1 MRRILV
7 FLFLLACLCLGACEM
22 RQPDFFEVFRA
33 GYVAELTGT
42 AYGQEFSARLEMG
55 GTTDTGVPSAT
66 LTFYAPSTL
75 AGTVLSRAAD
85 GNVSLSCGDVTV
97 ALPCGTGE
105 AFFSLF
111 PTAGA
116 IEEAEVCENGHTRVV
131 CGGAEWELLADGTP
145 YTVKTADVTAT
156 VVKWQ

>member
-1 MRRILV
+1 MRRILT
-7 FLFLLACLCLGACEM
+7 FLCLLACLCLGACGVREA
-22 RQPDFFEVFRA
+22 DFFEVFRA

-55 GTTDTGVPSAT
+55 AATDTGVPPAT

-85 GNVSLSCGDVTV
+85 GSVTLSYGDVST
-97 ALPCGTGE
+97 ALPSGAGE
-105 AFFSLF
+105 TLFSLF

-116 IEEAEVCENGHTRVV
+116 IELAEVCENGHTRVV
-131 CGGAEWELLADGTP
+131 SGKVEWELLADGTP
-145 YTVKTADVTAT
+145 YAVKTADVTAT